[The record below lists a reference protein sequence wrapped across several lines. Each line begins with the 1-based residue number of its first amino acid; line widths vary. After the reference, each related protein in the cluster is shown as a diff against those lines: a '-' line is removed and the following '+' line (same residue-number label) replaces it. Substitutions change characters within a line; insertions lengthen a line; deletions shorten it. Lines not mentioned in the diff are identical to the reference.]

1 MNILPVGTLPT
12 FIYLAPPPDRSEAI
26 SNPTSFSTKY
36 MAFNAS
42 EKTFANTNMP
52 YAIDWMNRIHG
63 NISQYWE
70 ASANDRALT
79 VSAKDQAVSAWNS
92 IQSYVIPTNATMN
105 IDELEDLFEQM
116 LENELNTQ
124 LEVLTLQLGDEI

>member
-1 MNILPVGTLPT
+1 MNILPVGALPT
-12 FIYLAPPPDRSEAI
+12 FVTLTPPPDRSEAV

-36 MAFNAS
+36 MAFNTS

-52 YAIDWMNRIHG
+52 YAVDWMNRIHG

-79 VSAKDQAVSAWNS
+79 ISARDQAIGAWNS
-92 IQSYVIPTNATMN
+92 IQGYIIPTNATYSEELLDERYITLSNLIFENTAQINN
-105 IDELEDLFEQM
+105 IK
-116 LENELNTQ
+116 NYN
-124 LEVLTLQLGDEI
+124 